1 MPSKKL
7 EKLSSFTLVFKSVL
21 KLGQPFKS
29 ETLLFPP
36 SLPVFGKHIFYTHAF
51 KSKSEFA
58 RILPQLFFFPAFYE
72 PRVFLFCLFF
82 KYASVILESLF
93 LN

>member
-36 SLPVFGKHIFYTHAF
+36 SLPVFGKHIFYTHVF

-58 RILPQLFFFPAFYE
+58 RILPQLFFFQHFMSQG
-72 PRVFLFCLFF
+72 FFCF
-82 KYASVILESLF
+82 VCF
-93 LN
+93 LNMLLLS